1 MQVRQCAAPFY
12 VTLSSSLACKGF
24 AKGAFIAYLYVTFT
38 CALREGKSMRLSIV
52 FDDNGTVLAASASE
66 EAHRPTPGP
75 GVSTGYFNISDDV
88 PEVELP
94 QTGERLVADLNPSK
108 LRRVPLER
116 RPIMPDPNS
125 ASTSEE

>member
-24 AKGAFIAYLYVTFT
+24 AKGVFIAYLYVTVT

-75 GVSTGYFNISDDV
+75 GVSTGDV

-94 QTGERLVADLNPSK
+94 QTVERVLADVDPSK
-108 LRRVPLER
+108 LRRVPLEGGG
-116 RPIMPDPNS
+116 
-125 ASTSEE
+125 

>member
-1 MQVRQCAAPFY
+1 MP
-12 VTLSSSLACKGF
+12 SLACKGF
-24 AKGAFIAYLYVTFT
+24 AKGVFIAYLHVTFT

-66 EAHRPTPGP
+66 EAYRPTPGP
-75 GVSTGYFNISDDV
+75 GVSTRCFDISDDL

-94 QTGERLVADLNPSK
+94 QTIERLPADLDPSK

-116 RPIMPDPNS
+116 RPDNTKS
-125 ASTSEE
+125 